1 MAGAALLLLTACG
14 TKAVTGSSSNL
25 WDQIVYGFAQVIR
38 FLSFGGLTGVGIIL
52 FTIIIRAALLPLMNI
67 QIKSSQRMQEIQP
80 EIKKIQAKYPSKD
93 MESRRLMNEEI
104 QKLYAENKV
113 NPYMGCLPLVVRD
126 ASALG
131 TLSSL
136 VSCRLFETR
145 NFPLV

>member
-14 TKAVTGSSSNL
+14 TTAVTSSSTNL

-52 FTIIIRAALLPLMNI
+52 FTIVIRAALLPLMNI

-104 QKLYAENKV
+104 QN
-113 NPYMGCLPLVVRD
+113 
-126 ASALG
+126 
-131 TLSSL
+131 
-136 VSCRLFETR
+136 
-145 NFPLV
+145 